1 MQETGVPSPIR
12 EDPTCRAATKPESHN
27 YWDWEPQL
35 PSPWAATLEARAPGA
50 CVPQQE
56 KPRQGEACTPQLERS
71 PRLLQLKKSLL
82 SSEDSAQPKG
92 NKQIWK
98 KKKKFN
104 EWKRLSNITDME
116 YRQLHEDSPWK
127 DATK

>member
-1 MQETGVPSPIR
+1 M
-12 EDPTCRAATKPESHN
+12 
-27 YWDWEPQL
+27 
-35 PSPWAATLEARAPGA
+35 PSPWAATPEAHAPGA

-56 KPRQGEACTPQLERS
+56 KPPQGEACTPQLERS

-92 NKQIWK
+92 NKQILK

-104 EWKRLSNITDME
+104 EWKRLSNITDMK
-116 YRQLHEDSPWK
+116 YRQLHEDSP
-127 DATK
+127 